1 VRNIANLVPPYA
13 PNDDMHGTSAA
24 LEFGVMGLGVE
35 YIVVMGHAGCGGVRA
50 FVRGEANAGHEPLS
64 PGDFIG
70 KWISLINPAA
80 TRIEPA
86 GAPLDDYI
94 ERLALA
100 SIVQGLAN
108 LRTFPWIAE
117 REQQGKLGLHGAY
130 FGISTGILLALDE
143 VSGRFEPIAAGAHRN
158 AFAGPGS

>member
-1 VRNIANLVPPYA
+1 MAVWRP
-13 PNDDMHGTSAA
+13 A
-24 LEFGVMGLGVE
+24 LRESRGHCFFRELTNGLRVMGLGVE
-35 YIVVMGHAGCGGVRA
+35 YVVVMGHAGCGGVRA

-70 KWISLINPAA
+70 KWISLINTAA
-80 TRIEPA
+80 ARIEP

-130 FGISTGILLALDE
+130 FGIPTGALLALDG
-143 VSGRFEPIAAGAHRN
+143 VSGRFEPVAARAHRA
-158 AFAGPGS
+158 AFSRSGS

>member
-1 VRNIANLVPPYA
+1 
-13 PNDDMHGTSAA
+13 
-24 LEFGVMGLGVE
+24 
-35 YIVVMGHAGCGGVRA
+35 MGHAGCGGVRA

-70 KWISLINPAA
+70 KWISLIKTAA
-80 TRIEPA
+80 ARIEPA

-117 REQQGKLGLHGAY
+117 REQQGQLILHGAY
-130 FGISTGILLALDE
+130 FDISTGT
-143 VSGRFEPIAAGAHRN
+143 SRRG
-158 AFAGPGS
+158 

>member
-1 VRNIANLVPPYA
+1 MSR
-13 PNDDMHGTSAA
+13 
-24 LEFGVMGLGVE
+24 F
-35 YIVVMGHAGCGGVRA
+35 
-50 FVRGEANAGHEPLS
+50 S

-70 KWISLINPAA
+70 TWISLIKTAA
-80 TRIEPA
+80 ARIEPA

-117 REQQGKLGLHGAY
+117 RDRQGKLGLHGAY
-130 FGISTGILLALDE
+130 FGVSMGTLLALDG
-143 VSGRFEPIAAGAHRN
+143 VSGRFEPIAAGAHRA
-158 AFAGPGS
+158 AFSGPGSYGVFDPIEPNRTMLRELTTHFQLRFDGINGLVLVLP